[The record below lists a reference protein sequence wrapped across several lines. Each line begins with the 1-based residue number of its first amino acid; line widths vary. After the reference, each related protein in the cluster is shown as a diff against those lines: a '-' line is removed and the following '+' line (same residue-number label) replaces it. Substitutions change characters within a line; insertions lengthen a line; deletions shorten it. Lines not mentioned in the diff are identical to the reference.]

1 MWMKSWRKALYWT
14 GAAAVIAGA
23 IDPLEGSVVILS
35 GSILLTI
42 SMMAAPAFRWR
53 RYLMASLLI
62 LIGVFFMFYFSWLG
76 GWGGDSSLSW
86 WWLILVLPYPAGW
99 IFNLI
104 LIFSGWLKSSQT

>member
-1 MWMKSWRKALYWT
+1 
-14 GAAAVIAGA
+14 
-23 IDPLEGSVVILS
+23 
-35 GSILLTI
+35 
-42 SMMAAPAFRWR
+42 WR

-104 LIFSGWLKSSQT
+104 LVFSGWLKSSQT